1 MQTNEPW
8 DHPSFWPY
16 ITRCLLRGFHLPA
29 SSFLRT
35 LSNHPHAPI
44 STLAS
49 LLSTHLSLFPR
60 SHNTTAYPLDH
71 QFLSAHKRWLA
82 RCRAELST
90 SLDGRFRDRR
100 TEDNQWA
107 GWESDF
113 RVVVELMEG
122 KPERI
127 LEEAADWREA
137 LGAWGVLV
145 DVGMR
150 RDDLPTVMKRIVDKI
165 PVDSTILD
173 DTIQS
178 SLCTGNIVKVSETI
192 YFELISRP

>member
-1 MQTNEPW
+1 MQTREPW

-35 LSNHPHAPI
+35 LSNHPHQPI
-44 STLAS
+44 AKFAS

-60 SHNTTAYPLDH
+60 SHKTTAYPLDH
-71 QFLSAHKRWLA
+71 QFLTAHETWLA
-82 RCRAELST
+82 RFRAELSAL
-90 SLDGRFRDRR
+90 SGGRPRGRWI
-100 TEDNQWA
+100 EDSQWA
-107 GWESDF
+107 GWESDL
-113 RVVVELMEG
+113 RTVIDLMEG
-122 KPERI
+122 KAERI

-137 LGAWGVLV
+137 AGAWGVLV

-150 RDDLPTVMKRIVDKI
+150 RDDLPGIMERILDKI

-173 DTIQS
+173 DSIQS
-178 SLCTGNIVKVSETI
+178 SLCSSKIVQVSWI
-192 YFELISRP
+192 GFVELINSL